1 MEFNF
6 KIKTQK
12 PELIKNDEYPL
23 FWQSAKNAGLFDEI
37 GVCKVQLEDD
47 NQVNCDATL
56 TTGGIEHSINDVIT
70 SKFSPTDVF
79 AGKFEYGILFKDDVH
94 GNEYVYGFCLF

>member
-6 KIKTQK
+6 KIKTLK

-23 FWQSAKNAGLFDEI
+23 FLQSAKNAGLFDDI
-37 GVCKVQLEDD
+37 GVCKVELEND

-56 TTGGIEHSINDVIT
+56 TTGGIEHSINNVTT
-70 SKFSPTDVF
+70 SKFLSTDVF
-79 AGKFEYGILFKDDVH
+79 AGKFEHRVLFKDDVH